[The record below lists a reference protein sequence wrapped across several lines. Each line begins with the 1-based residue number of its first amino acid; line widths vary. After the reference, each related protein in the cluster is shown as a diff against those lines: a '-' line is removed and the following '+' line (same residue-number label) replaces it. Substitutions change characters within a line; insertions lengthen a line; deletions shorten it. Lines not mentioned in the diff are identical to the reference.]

1 MKNRIMIR
9 EPTEKILKHI
19 EHKVREGERVLNDP
33 YLRKQIET
41 SLETTLRV
49 SNNNLTTR
57 EFMIE
62 ITLALLASLRDAFR
76 LGEFDDAVRLLK
88 PLKEI
93 KDIGC
98 SEDFNNIVIVR
109 ARPVITDMRSPVD
122 RFLAGLHEYL
132 GRDERAEKKPEEE
145 DSKRRKIWGFAPRPQ
160 DPIGGV

>member
-19 EHKVREGERVLNDP
+19 EHKVREGERVLN
-33 YLRKQIET
+33 E
-41 SLETTLRV
+41 
-49 SNNNLTTR
+49 
-57 EFMIE
+57 
-62 ITLALLASLRDAFR
+62 FR

-109 ARPVITDMRSPVD
+109 ARPVITDMRSPLD

-145 DSKRRKIWGFAPRPQ
+145 DSKSKIG
-160 DPIGGV
+160 